1 MNTFSPPQAPPS
13 PKTGLSTAA
22 MVLGIVAS
30 CIGLIPILGIFAFP
44 CAILAVIFGIV
55 GIRRNVRRGFAI
67 SGLVTGLLGI
77 VLAIAG
83 LVIVNNAVNDVN
95 DCFDAIS
102 HDLDTGGNTS
112 DEACE

>member
-30 CIGLIPILGIFAFP
+30 CIGLIPILGILALP
-44 CAILAVIFGIV
+44 CAILAIIFGFI
-55 GIRRNVRRGFAI
+55 GIRRNVRRGFAVT
-67 SGLVTGLLGI
+67 GLVTGLLGI
-77 VLAIAG
+77 MLAIAG

-102 HDLDTGGNTS
+102 QDLDTGGNTA
-112 DEACE
+112 DAECN